1 MIREKV
7 SLICILAGLL
17 IFGACHNQNP
27 TTKDQSQPANV
38 SVQSDDNSGAPVMT
52 FTETVHNFGKLTQGE
67 IVKYDFHFKNTGK
80 SDLRISRVSTSC
92 GCTVGKYPHKPVKPG
107 EEGDIEVTFNTSH
120 KMGYQNKSIMLLAN
134 TKPERTVLHIKAV
147 VELPKD
153 K

>member
-7 SLICILAGLL
+7 SLVCILAGLL